1 MLRYI
6 HNRKDKVKIKI
17 CRSHVKI
24 YEYFCHL
31 ANEANFFKVKDK
43 NVVAIDYHQIKK
55 GTHLS
60 YPIVVK
66 CIPHLIKLGCLKK
79 IQDGRG
85 REPGGSKYL
94 VDTMF
99 EVVKTKVI
107 KERIYKIKY
116 PIIVLELRKI

>member
-1 MLRYI
+1 M
-6 HNRKDKVKIKI
+6 NIKI

-24 YEYFCHL
+24 YEYFCKL
-31 ANEANFFKVKDK
+31 STEANFFKSKDK
-43 NVVAIDYHQIKK
+43 YLVVIDYHQIKQ

-66 CIPHLIKLGCLKK
+66 CIPHLIKLGLLKK

-116 PIIVLELRKI
+116 PVEVLEFKKR